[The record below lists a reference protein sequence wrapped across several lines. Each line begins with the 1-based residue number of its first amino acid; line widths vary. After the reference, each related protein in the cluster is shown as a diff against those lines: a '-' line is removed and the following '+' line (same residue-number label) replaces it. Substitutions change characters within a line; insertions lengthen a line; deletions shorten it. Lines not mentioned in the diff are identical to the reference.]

1 MKKFWFMNEAIKR
14 WLNTEPFDIKLEDR
28 QNEVLESL
36 GFELYGPSYEKVMA
50 RLDQEYLKKN
60 KLGVYSEL

>member
-1 MKKFWFMNEAIKR
+1 MKKFWLMDEAIKR
-14 WLNTEPFDIKLEDR
+14 WLNTEPFDIELEDR

-50 RLDQEYLKKN
+50 RLDQEYLKKK
-60 KLGVYSEL
+60 KLGAYSEL

>member
-1 MKKFWFMNEAIKR
+1 MKKFWLMDEAIKR
-14 WLNTEPFDIKLEDR
+14 WLNTEPFDIELEDR

-50 RLDQEYLKKN
+50 KLDQEYLKKN

>member
-1 MKKFWFMNEAIKR
+1 MKKFWLMNEAIKR
-14 WLNTEPFDIKLEDR
+14 WLNTEPFDIDLEDR

-50 RLDQEYLKKN
+50 RLDQEYLKKK
-60 KLGVYSEL
+60 KLGAYSEL

>member
-1 MKKFWFMNEAIKR
+1 MKKFWLMDEAIKR
-14 WLNTEPFDIKLEDR
+14 WLNTEPFDIELEDR

>member
-1 MKKFWFMNEAIKR
+1 MKKFWLMDEAIKK
-14 WLNTEPFDIKLEDR
+14 WLNTDPFDIELENR

-60 KLGVYSEL
+60 KLGAYSEL